1 MREWIHI
8 EDATDLQGSFFERI
22 WNILGDVYKNDV
34 SEYKKLSCLSFKTY
48 NSTQSVLHVLYDIK
62 ESITFLLIM
71 FC

>member
-34 SEYKKLSCLSFKTY
+34 SEYKNLSCLSFKTY
-48 NSTQSVLHVLYDIK
+48 TVPKVYY
-62 ESITFLLIM
+62 TFCM
-71 FC
+71 T